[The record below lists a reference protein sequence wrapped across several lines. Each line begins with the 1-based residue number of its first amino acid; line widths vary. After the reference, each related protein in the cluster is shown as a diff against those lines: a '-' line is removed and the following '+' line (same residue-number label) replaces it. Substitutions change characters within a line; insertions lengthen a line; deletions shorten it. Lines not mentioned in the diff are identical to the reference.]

1 MSLVYTVPEQWV
13 FCKNKGD
20 CGVFYARCAN
30 GSSPQVVSL
39 SKRCV
44 WSTGCMRS
52 APAHCLPVTPATSP
66 AHYNYFHRLF
76 SAPFAKFPFTS
87 GHLYL
92 HISLAGIP
100 IPSQMQKKL
109 LFYAKHAQGYVL
121 PWLRN
126 FYPMLS
132 ILCLHP
138 TFLLQSPLLKIT
150 LYFFSFTHVVI
161 SYHAVMSVT
170 QGLHCYVQSP
180 PAKSQEHWG
189 NQLCVGRHA
198 DNVPSRLDKNHG
210 KRQSHMSCCSPNL
223 KIYLTWKMGADQSQ
237 RSRISAGPPRLLLST
252 NTMFF
257 SFPIILTPLL
267 FYFKSP
273 HWSVQIDL
281 KFKSGHPR
289 EL

>member
-1 MSLVYTVPEQWV
+1 M
-13 FCKNKGD
+13 
-20 CGVFYARCAN
+20 
-30 GSSPQVVSL
+30 
-39 SKRCV
+39 
-44 WSTGCMRS
+44 
-52 APAHCLPVTPATSP
+52 
-66 AHYNYFHRLF
+66 LF
-76 SAPFAKFPFTS
+76 
-87 GHLYL
+87 
-92 HISLAGIP
+92 
-100 IPSQMQKKL
+100 
-109 LFYAKHAQGYVL
+109 
-121 PWLRN
+121 
-126 FYPMLS
+126 

-138 TFLLQSPLLKIT
+138 TFLLQSPLLKII

-161 SYHAVMSVT
+161 SYHTVMSVT

-198 DNVPSRLDKNHG
+198 DNVPSRLDNNHG
-210 KRQSHMSCCSPNL
+210 RRQSHMSSCSPNL

-237 RSRISAGPPRLLLST
+237 KSRISAGQPRLLLST